1 MMCSHIWL
9 NYSLWILSL
18 IYNNHLYDSSWLS
31 FCLRVKFKMSL
42 FVAWRGL
49 EPLCPTVLKLV
60 TMHAP
65 GMTGFNQS
73 TSTTDLLAGSFLPLS
88 PDQVN
93 WLLAL
98 VVSTTDFY
106 DSMVR
111 QTIPYS
117 LIHLSFPHFWF
128 L

>member
-1 MMCSHIWL
+1 
-9 NYSLWILSL
+9 
-18 IYNNHLYDSSWLS
+18 
-31 FCLRVKFKMSL
+31 MSL

-73 TSTTDLLAGSFLPLS
+73 ASTTDLLAGSFLPLS

-98 VVSTTDFY
+98 VVSTID
-106 DSMVR
+106 R
-111 QTIPYS
+111 
-117 LIHLSFPHFWF
+117 
-128 L
+128 